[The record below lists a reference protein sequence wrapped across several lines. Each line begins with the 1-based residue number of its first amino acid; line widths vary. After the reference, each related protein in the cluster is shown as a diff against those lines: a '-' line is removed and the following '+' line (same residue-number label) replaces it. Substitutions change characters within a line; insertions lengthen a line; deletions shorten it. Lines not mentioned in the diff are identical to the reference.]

1 MLNEFL
7 KYIESNN
14 LASSNEKILL
24 AVSGGID
31 SMVMAE
37 LFRHSPYITGIAHC
51 NFKLRG
57 VDSDADELHVKE
69 YASKMGIPLFV
80 KSFDT
85 ENYARQKGISIQ
97 MAARQLRYDWFE
109 EIRIKNRYDLIA
121 VAHNMDDRTETF
133 LINLTRGTGIS
144 GLVSMRP
151 RKGHIIRPLLFASR
165 NSIENY
171 AISNHITWRE
181 DKSNDETKYIRNKF
195 RHNIIPLFKEI
206 NPDFDKTII
215 ETAERFSELE
225 EILRSFIAAIKEK
238 TCRQKG
244 DLISFDS
251 EKLQSCRPLKTT
263 LFELFRPYGLTTG
276 QLNDL
281 IELLKGRTG
290 AKILTRTHMI
300 IRNRN
305 ELIVTTLPIPEPE
318 EYVTENIEELRMLPF
333 IERAEIIEKGPD
345 FVIDTSPL
353 ILSFDAEKIS
363 FPMKI
368 RRWKAGD
375 RFQPLGMNEFKKL
388 SDFFTDRKY
397 SIRDKE
403 RAYILES
410 GGDIAAILGE
420 RIDNRFRI
428 TTGTRKVLL
437 VVIKPLFKY

>member
-14 LASSNEKILL
+14 LASPNEKILL

-31 SMVMAE
+31 SIVMAE

-57 VDSDADELHVKE
+57 ADSDADELHVKE
-69 YASKMGIPLFV
+69 YALKKGIPLFV

-85 ENYARQKGISIQ
+85 ENYAKQKGISIQ

-109 EIRIKNRYDLIA
+109 EIRQKNGYDLIA

-144 GLVSMRP
+144 GLVSMKP
-151 RKGHIIRPLLFASR
+151 RQGRIIRPLLFASR

-171 AISNHITWRE
+171 AISNCISWCE
-181 DKSNDETKYIRNKF
+181 DKSNNETKYIRNKF
-195 RHNIIPLFKEI
+195 RHNIIPLFKDI
-206 NPDFDKTII
+206 NPNFNKTII
-215 ETAERFSELE
+215 ESAERFSEFE
-225 EILRSFIAAIKEK
+225 DILHTFIAAIKEN
-238 TCRQKG
+238 TCSEKG

-251 EKLQSCRPLKTT
+251 GKLQACRPLKTI
-263 LFELFRPYGLTTG
+263 LFELFRPYGLTSG

-290 AKILTRTHMI
+290 AKILTGTHVI
-300 IRNRN
+300 IKNRN

-318 EYVTENIEELRMLPF
+318 EYIIENIEELRMLPF
-333 IERAEIIEKGPD
+333 IEKAEIIEKEPD
-345 FVIDTSPL
+345 FVIDVSPL
-353 ILSFDAEKIS
+353 ALSFDAEKIS
-363 FPMKI
+363 FPIKI

-388 SDFFTDRKY
+388 SDFFTDLKY

-428 TTGTRKVLL
+428 TAGTRKVLL